1 MSFNMTKNASPQNTA
16 RSAMLNEYSCSRVVP
31 PRARESS
38 PPFQSFS
45 SRQTDSLAALARE
58 TPQVS
63 KRDRSC
69 SASREPLSIDV
80 QAPLYTL
87 LEVTT
92 PPLMVTPIP
101 HTWATRTP
109 RSSLFPPKRSPS
121 SALVPALV
129 LIGLL
134 LPASFAPPA
143 AAPSAHDA
151 SWVSSA
157 SATGR
162 NATLWPFSRDS
173 IWNLPI
179 GANAVYVP
187 GNIKKPTAS
196 GMTTDV
202 DVLILTPTAP
212 VTKVWENS
220 DAWSGRSRCD
230 AQGGVLFEAPIPTD
244 FVVQGAGSG
253 NPDGTTP
260 NYATAILAAD
270 GHTLIQGQP
279 MARCTAGG
287 TATMWW
293 WDHGKEDLF
302 GTGNSGAHGGSML
315 SSLGGVIR
323 LGELVPGGA
332 IHHALKV
339 NLLGADNYYSGS
351 GGYRWPATTADG
363 CAPGCYG
370 GSVPAL
376 RMGSLLALPPS
387 IDVNA
392 MGLETG
398 EPAKILAHA
407 FQDYGAYTVDDAAW
421 SVYAVATEYSPSGKV
436 DDEFGAAWNFTIS
449 PSSRNVPWAR
459 DMDRIFGALA
469 VVDNWDSSEWQV
481 VSASN
486 GTQGV
491 GGGAPRV
498 PWAPDF
504 GPDSVPPV
512 ATVSLSGIRGTAS
525 WFVPPVDV
533 TLTATDDSSGV
544 ASIHYRTDGGTW
556 QLYRNPITVQGDG
569 FHTIDYYA
577 TDLAGNNETAR
588 TTSFQIDTVGPVSSA
603 QVSGTLANDGSYLS
617 PVTVTLTSSDATTG
631 VQSEQY
637 RIDRGPW
644 TAYSAPFTIGG
655 NGTRVVDYFATD
667 VAGNSET
674 VRSQSIWITGDLHPL
689 PVSTLSSAGTAGAS
703 GWYVSSVT
711 VTLEATSGSGSAVSI
726 AYRLDGN
733 AWATYANP
741 IVLLDGRHVLEYQ
754 ATDAQGY
761 SEPAKSAAI
770 NVDSTPPSLVANSPS
785 DPLAP
790 DGSISWSGSD
800 SGSGIARYE
809 VAIDGSAFA
818 SVGLQTTLTR
828 TWTVGTHVVSV
839 RAYDA
844 AGNMK
849 SAVVQFNVASNP
861 TPAGPPGAPPS
872 TPPGIP
878 EIVVGLLMLGI
889 SMWYRPRVKSRR
901 PVPAK

>member
-1 MSFNMTKNASPQNTA
+1 MSFNMTKNASPENTA
-16 RSAMLNEYSCSRVVP
+16 RSGMLNEFSCSRVVL

-45 SRQTDSLAALARE
+45 PSRQTDSLAALARK
-58 TPQVS
+58 TPHVS

-101 HTWATRTP
+101 HTWATRIR
-109 RSSLFPPKRSPS
+109 RSFLFPPKRSPS
-121 SALVPALV
+121 SALAPAFV

-134 LPASFAPPA
+134 LATSFATLA

-151 SWVSSA
+151 SSVSSA

-287 TATMWW
+287 TATMMWSQH
-293 WDHGKEDLF
+293 DEDLLK
-302 GTGNSGAHGGSML
+302 TGNSGAHGGSML

-323 LGELVPGGA
+323 LGELLPGGT
-332 IHHALKV
+332 ILHAVKV
-339 NLLGADNYYSGS
+339 NLFGRDNYYTGSGS
-351 GGYRWPATTADG
+351 FRWPATTADG

-370 GSVPAL
+370 GAVPARPL
-376 RMGSLLALPPS
+376 GSLVAPPPS
-387 IDVNA
+387 FDANA
-392 MGLETG
+392 PGLAT
-398 EPAKILAHA
+398 EPSQNLARDC
-407 FQDYGAYTVDDAAW
+407 QDYGAYTVDDAAW

-449 PSSRNVPWAR
+449 PASRDVPWAR

-469 VVDNWDSSEWQV
+469 VVDNWDFSTWQT

-486 GTQGV
+486 GTQGA
-491 GGGAPRV
+491 GLGAPRV
-498 PWAPDF
+498 AWAPDF
-504 GPDSVPPV
+504 GPGSPDTVPPV
-512 ATVSLSGIRGTAS
+512 ASASLSGTAGAAT
-525 WFVPPVDV
+525 WFVSRVNV
-533 TLTATDDSSGV
+533 TLSATGDSSGV
-544 ASIHYRTDGGTW
+544 AAIHFRADGGPW
-556 QLYRNPITVQGDG
+556 QLYGNPVPVSAEGS
-569 FHTIDYYA
+569 HAIDYYA
-577 TDLAGNNETAR
+577 TDLAGNNESSHTA
-588 TTSFQIDTVGPVSSA
+588 TFP
-603 QVSGTLANDGSYLS
+603 
-617 PVTVTLTSSDATTG
+617 
-631 VQSEQY
+631 
-637 RIDRGPW
+637 
-644 TAYSAPFTIGG
+644 
-655 NGTRVVDYFATD
+655 
-667 VAGNSET
+667 
-674 VRSQSIWITGDLHPL
+674 
-689 PVSTLSSAGTAGAS
+689 
-703 GWYVSSVT
+703 
-711 VTLEATSGSGSAVSI
+711 
-726 AYRLDGN
+726 
-733 AWATYANP
+733 
-741 IVLLDGRHVLEYQ
+741 
-754 ATDAQGY
+754 
-761 SEPAKSAAI
+761 
-770 NVDSTPPSLVANSPS
+770 
-785 DPLAP
+785 
-790 DGSISWSGSD
+790 
-800 SGSGIARYE
+800 
-809 VAIDGSAFA
+809 
-818 SVGLQTTLTR
+818 
-828 TWTVGTHVVSV
+828 
-839 RAYDA
+839 
-844 AGNMK
+844 
-849 SAVVQFNVASNP
+849 
-861 TPAGPPGAPPS
+861 
-872 TPPGIP
+872 
-878 EIVVGLLMLGI
+878 
-889 SMWYRPRVKSRR
+889 
-901 PVPAK
+901 

>member
-1 MSFNMTKNASPQNTA
+1 MSFNITKKASPQNTA
-16 RSAMLNEYSCSRVVP
+16 RSAMLNEYSCSRVVL

-45 SRQTDSLAALARE
+45 PSRQTDSLAALARK

-92 PPLMVTPIP
+92 PPMMVTPIP
-101 HTWATRTP
+101 HTWATRIR
-109 RSSLFPPKRSPS
+109 RSFLFPPKRSPS

-134 LPASFAPPA
+134 LAASFATLA
-143 AAPSAHDA
+143 VAPSAHDA
-151 SWVSSA
+151 SSVSSA
-157 SATGR
+157 PGRGR
-162 NATLWPFSRDS
+162 NATVGPFSRDS

-179 GANAVYVP
+179 GANAAYVP

-220 DAWSGRSRCD
+220 DAWSGGSRCA

-244 FVVQGAGSG
+244 FVVPGAGSG

-270 GHTLIQGQP
+270 GHTLVQGQP

-376 RMGSLLALPPS
+376 RVGSLLALPPS
-387 IDVNA
+387 IHRNS
-392 MGLETG
+392 MG
-398 EPAKILAHA
+398 P
-407 FQDYGAYTVDDAAW
+407 
-421 SVYAVATEYSPSGKV
+421 
-436 DDEFGAAWNFTIS
+436 
-449 PSSRNVPWAR
+449 
-459 DMDRIFGALA
+459 
-469 VVDNWDSSEWQV
+469 
-481 VSASN
+481 
-486 GTQGV
+486 GTRGV

-504 GPDSVPPV
+504 GPDSAPPV

-525 WFVPPVDV
+525 WFVSPVDV

-617 PVTVTLTSSDATTG
+617 PVTVTL
-631 VQSEQY
+631 
-637 RIDRGPW
+637 
-644 TAYSAPFTIGG
+644 
-655 NGTRVVDYFATD
+655 
-667 VAGNSET
+667 
-674 VRSQSIWITGDLHPL
+674 
-689 PVSTLSSAGTAGAS
+689 
-703 GWYVSSVT
+703 
-711 VTLEATSGSGSAVSI
+711 EATSGSGGAVSI

-861 TPAGPPGAPPS
+861 TPGGPPGDPPS

>member
-1 MSFNMTKNASPQNTA
+1 MATTRFASPHTTPPGTSMRRSSASASARGLRASLASSRPSRWSSPRLRCASSCSQSPSGAGVFAAMRTRLGATSIRTNTPKNTMPRICRTGARGQFSIRCSLAAMSGTAAATIPQKNNTTTMCSWCSSRVSNKSCSEKKSMSFSITRNASPQNTA
-16 RSAMLNEYSCSRVVP
+16 RRTTLSQNSCGRVVSPRP
-31 PRARESS
+31 PEPGAS
-38 PPFQSFS
+38 FQAFS
-45 SRQTDSLAALARE
+45 TKFGRRIRLRVCGGNAPRVSITGRRYSATRQ
-58 TPQVS
+58 
-63 KRDRSC
+63 
-69 SASREPLSIDV
+69 PLSIDV
-80 QAPLYTL
+80 QSPLYTH
-87 LEVTT
+87 LEVTRQ
-92 PPLMVTPIP
+92 PPTVTPIP
-101 HTWATRTP
+101 HTRATRI
-109 RSSLFPPKRSPS
+109 RSSSHLPSRRSQSSLIVLAFVLTGILLGTSLSALAGGPSARDSSSGS
-121 SALVPALV
+121 SA
-129 LIGLL
+129 
-134 LPASFAPPA
+134 
-143 AAPSAHDA
+143 
-151 SWVSSA
+151 SA

-162 NATLWPFSRDS
+162 VATLWPFSRDS

-187 GNIKKPTAS
+187 GNIKKPTAY

-202 DVLILTPTAP
+202 DVLILTPNAP
-212 VTKVWENS
+212 PTDVYYNG
-220 DAWSGRSRCD
+220 DAWSGGRRRHTPR
-230 AQGGVLFEAPIPTD
+230 AVLFFAPHPTHLI
-244 FVVQGAGSG
+244 VLRGTAPKPAGH
-253 NPDGTTP
+253 TP
-260 NYATAILAAD
+260 HHATAILAAD

-486 GTQGV
+486 GTQGA

-512 ATVSLSGIRGTAS
+512 ATASLSGIRGTAN
-525 WFVPPVDV
+525 WFVSPVDV
-533 TLTATDDSSGV
+533 TLTATDDSSRV

-556 QLYRNPITVQGDG
+556 QLYSNPVTVQGDG
-569 FHTIDYYA
+569 SHTIDYYA
-577 TDLAGNNETAR
+577 TDLAGNNEKDR

-617 PVTVTLTSSDATTG
+617 PVTVTLTSSDATSG

-655 NGTRVVDYFATD
+655 NGTRVGDYFATD
-667 VAGNSET
+667 GAGTSEA
-674 VRSQSIWITGDLHPL
+674 VRSQAISLTRALPPL
-689 PVSTLSSAGTAGAS
+689 PA
-703 GWYVSSVT
+703 
-711 VTLEATSGSGSAVSI
+711 
-726 AYRLDGN
+726 
-733 AWATYANP
+733 
-741 IVLLDGRHVLEYQ
+741 
-754 ATDAQGY
+754 
-761 SEPAKSAAI
+761 
-770 NVDSTPPSLVANSPS
+770 
-785 DPLAP
+785 
-790 DGSISWSGSD
+790 
-800 SGSGIARYE
+800 
-809 VAIDGSAFA
+809 
-818 SVGLQTTLTR
+818 
-828 TWTVGTHVVSV
+828 
-839 RAYDA
+839 
-844 AGNMK
+844 
-849 SAVVQFNVASNP
+849 
-861 TPAGPPGAPPS
+861 
-872 TPPGIP
+872 
-878 EIVVGLLMLGI
+878 
-889 SMWYRPRVKSRR
+889 
-901 PVPAK
+901 

>member
-101 HTWATRTP
+101 HTWATRIR
-109 RSSLFPPKRSPS
+109 RSFLFPPKRSPS
-121 SALVPALV
+121 SALVPAFV
-129 LIGLL
+129 LIGPLL
-134 LPASFAPPA
+134 AASFAPLA

-151 SWVSSA
+151 SSVSSA

-179 GANAVYVP
+179 GANAAYVP

-220 DAWSGRSRCD
+220 DAWSGGSRCA

-244 FVVQGAGSG
+244 FVVPGAGSG

-270 GHTLIQGQP
+270 GHTLVQGQP

-407 FQDYGAYTVDDAAW
+407 FQD
-421 SVYAVATEYSPSGKV
+421 
-436 DDEFGAAWNFTIS
+436 
-449 PSSRNVPWAR
+449 
-459 DMDRIFGALA
+459 
-469 VVDNWDSSEWQV
+469 
-481 VSASN
+481 
-486 GTQGV
+486 
-491 GGGAPRV
+491 
-498 PWAPDF
+498 F

-512 ATVSLSGIRGTAS
+512 ATASLSGIRGTAN
-525 WFVPPVDV
+525 WFVSPVDV

-556 QLYRNPITVQGDG
+556 QLYSNPVTVQGDG
-569 FHTIDYYA
+569 SHTIDYYA

-617 PVTVTLTSSDATTG
+617 PVTVTLTSSDATSG

-644 TAYSAPFTIGG
+644 TAYGAPFTIGG
-655 NGTRVVDYFATD
+655 NGTRVVDFFATD

-711 VTLEATSGSGSAVSI
+711 VTLEATSGSGGAVSI

-754 ATDAQGY
+754 ATAAPGY

-849 SAVVQFNVASNP
+849 SAVVQFDVASNP

>member
-16 RSAMLNEYSCSRVVP
+16 RSAMLNEYSCSRVVL
-31 PRARESS
+31 PRRRESS

-45 SRQTDSLAALARE
+45 PSRQTNPLAALPRK
-58 TPQVS
+58 TLQVS

-69 SASREPLSIDV
+69 PASREPLSIDV

-101 HTWATRTP
+101 HTWATRIR
-109 RSSLFPPKRSPS
+109 RSFLFPPKRRPS
-121 SALVPALV
+121 SALVPAIV

-134 LPASFAPPA
+134 LATSFATLA

-151 SWVSSA
+151 SSVSSA

-244 FVVQGAGSG
+244 FVVPGAGSG

-279 MARCTAGG
+279 MAPCTAGG
-287 TATMWW
+287 T
-293 WDHGKEDLF
+293 
-302 GTGNSGAHGGSML
+302 
-315 SSLGGVIR
+315 
-323 LGELVPGGA
+323 
-332 IHHALKV
+332 
-339 NLLGADNYYSGS
+339 
-351 GGYRWPATTADG
+351 ATTADG

-525 WFVPPVDV
+525 WFVSPVDV

-617 PVTVTLTSSDATTG
+617 PVTVTLTSSGATSG

-655 NGTRVVDYFATD
+655 NGTHVVDYFATD

-754 ATDAQGY
+754 ASDAQGY

-839 RAYDA
+839 RAYVA